1 MIPQYLGADLFKLH
15 LTSGKEIELTQDEIK
30 EIVDENPES
39 KKKIA
44 ALENDVSKYR
54 DYYHRTD
61 SKLETNREVL
71 RNISKILNDI
81 TLSKEDKIEQLLEQQ
96 LKIE

>member
-54 DYYHRTD
+54 DYYHRAD

-81 TLSKEDKIEQLLEQQ
+81 TLCKEDKIEQLLEQQ